1 MHSDPKTLHCQVE
14 DWADKMSYAK
24 MFDLMTLCAHVQITD
39 QPYLIA
45 SVGAHEGHKSLRLLK
60 DL

>member
-1 MHSDPKTLHCQVE
+1 MHSDPKTLHRQVE

-39 QPYLIA
+39 QPYLIS
-45 SVGAHEGHKSLRLLK
+45 SVGAHEGPKSLRLLK